1 MSNRRKFLRS
11 SILGFGF
18 GSLGTLMSRKAHAA
32 VADRTRVAPNV
43 TGQPVVLS
51 TWDAGVKAN
60 KGAWEVLGK
69 NGNALDA
76 VEAGVRVTESSINC
90 CVGLGANPDRD
101 GYVTLDASIM
111 DHQWNCG
118 GVAALERIEHPISV
132 ARRVMEKTPHVLLV
146 GVGAQQFAVA
156 EGFPLQPEVLSDDAK
171 KAYRE
176 WLKKSEYKPVINIEN
191 TKSSGMA
198 PAKTEPEYA
207 AAPARLAD
215 GGWNHDT
222 IGMIAMDAAGNLSGS
237 CTTSG
242 MAFKMR
248 GRVGDSPII
257 GAGLFVDNEVGAV
270 TATGQ
275 GEDVIR
281 ICGSHSVVEYMRQ
294 GLSPEQACK
303 AAVEKIARIKKEKA
317 KDIQVGFIAINKKG
331 ETGGYA
337 LQPGF
342 SYAIKSGSEE
352 RLIPAK
358 SHFS

>member
-1 MSNRRKFLRS
+1 MQSSFL
-11 SILGFGF
+11 
-18 GSLGTLMSRKAHAA
+18 GSLGILLNRKTSAA
-32 VADRTRVAPNV
+32 VVNGARVD
-43 TGQPVVLS
+43 TGFNPQPVVLS
-51 TWDAGVKAN
+51 TWDTGVAAN

-76 VEAGVRVTESSINC
+76 VEAGVRVTESSLNNC

-101 GYVTLDASIM
+101 GHVTLDASIM

-118 GVAALERIEHPISV
+118 SVAALERIKHPISV
-132 ARRVMEKTPHVLLV
+132 ARRVMEKTPHVMLV

-156 EGFPLQPEVLSDDAK
+156 EGFPLEPDVLSDDAK
-171 KAYRE
+171 KTYKE

-191 TKSSGMA
+191 TKSSSTA
-198 PAKTEPEYA
+198 PHAGDLAQGAVVGGPEYVA
-207 AAPARLAD
+207 SPARLPD
-215 GGWNHDT
+215 GEWNHDT

-248 GRVGDSPII
+248 GRVGDSPVI

-294 GLSPEQACK
+294 GMSPEAACK

-358 SHFS
+358 SYFS

>member
-1 MSNRRKFLRS
+1 ML
-11 SILGFGF
+11 
-18 GSLGTLMSRKAHAA
+18 GSLGILLNKRADA
-32 VADRTRVAPNV
+32 VVVDRSNV
-43 TGQPVVLS
+43 TGRPVVLS
-51 TWDAGVKAN
+51 TWDTGVAAN
-60 KGAWEVLGK
+60 KGAWEVLGR

-101 GYVTLDASIM
+101 GHVTLDASIM
-111 DHQWNCG
+111 DHEWNCG
-118 GVAALERIEHPISV
+118 SVAALERIKHPISV
-132 ARRVMEKTPHVLLV
+132 ARRVMEKTPHVMLV

-156 EGFPLQPEVLSDDAK
+156 EGFPLEEDKLSDDAK
-171 KAYRE
+171 KSYE
-176 WLKKSEYKPVINIEN
+176 QWLKKSEYKPVINIEN
-191 TKSSGMA
+191 TKAS
-198 PAKTEPEYA
+198 EY
-207 AAPARLAD
+207 
-215 GGWNHDT
+215 NHDT

-248 GRVGDSPII
+248 GRVGDSPVI

-294 GLSPEQACK
+294 GLSPEEACK
-303 AAVEKIARIKKEKA
+303 AAVAKIARIKKEKA
-317 KDIQVGFIAINKKG
+317 KEIQIGFIAINKKG

-337 LQPGF
+337 LHPGF

-358 SHFS
+358 SYFQS